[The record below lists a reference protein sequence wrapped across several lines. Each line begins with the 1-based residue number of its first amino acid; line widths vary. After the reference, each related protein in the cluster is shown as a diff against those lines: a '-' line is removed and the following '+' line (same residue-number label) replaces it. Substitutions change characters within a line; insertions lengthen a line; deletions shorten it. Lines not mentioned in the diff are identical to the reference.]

1 MLLTVVQ
8 VLALLQGG
16 LYMTACFI
24 KTREQKGPETEY
36 RPEKATFFIY
46 LSFAVLYLLEQ
57 VNRSNS
63 RTACNSRDR
72 DHFNVIILDAA
83 FHMD

>member
-16 LYMTACFI
+16 LYMTVCFI
-24 KTREQKGPETEY
+24 KTREQKGRETEY
-36 RPEKATFFIY
+36 RPEKVTFFIY
-46 LSFAVLYLLEQ
+46 LSFAVFYLLEQ

-63 RTACNSRDR
+63 RTACNSRVR